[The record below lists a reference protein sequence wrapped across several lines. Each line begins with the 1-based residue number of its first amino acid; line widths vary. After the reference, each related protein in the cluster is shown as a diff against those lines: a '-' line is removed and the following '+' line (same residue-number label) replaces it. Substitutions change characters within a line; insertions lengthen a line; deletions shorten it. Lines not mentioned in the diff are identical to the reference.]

1 MLTKT
6 KCVLV
11 AALVLG
17 TASATLA
24 GSSEYV
30 VQGSGAEVNPV
41 NHPRS
46 GSNHA
51 GAKKSYAFVPSVTHK
66 GAVAASKPWS
76 GCDNVFNYDRA
87 MNGYTYDL
95 VCNGVDL
102 TSRAGVSN

>member
-1 MLTKT
+1 MLTKA
-6 KCVLV
+6 KFVLV
-11 AALVLG
+11 AAFVLG
-17 TASATLA
+17 TASAALA

-30 VQGSGAEVNPV
+30 VPGSGAEVNPV
-41 NHPRS
+41 YHPRS

-51 GAKKSYAFVPSVTHK
+51 GAKRSYAFGPSVTHK

>member
-1 MLTKT
+1 MVTKT

-17 TASATLA
+17 TASAALA
-24 GSSEYV
+24 GSSGYV
-30 VQGSGAEVNPV
+30 VPDSGAGVNPV
-41 NHPRS
+41 YHSRS

-51 GAKKSYAFVPSVTHK
+51 GAKRSYAFTPSVTHK
-66 GAVAASKPWS
+66 GAVAASQPWWS

-87 MNGYTYDL
+87 LYGYTYDL

-102 TSRAGVSN
+102 TPH

>member
-1 MLTKT
+1 MVTKT

-17 TASATLA
+17 TASAALA
-24 GSSEYV
+24 GSSGYV
-30 VQGSGAEVNPV
+30 EPGSGIG
-41 NHPRS
+41 HPRS

-51 GAKKSYAFVPSVTHK
+51 SAKRSYAFSPSVTHK
-66 GAVAASKPWS
+66 GTVAASKPWS